1 MNATTN
7 SKRQAEQRTWPKWVD
22 PEAVLRIEPLELRA
36 RIVVEGFQSGL
47 HRSPYHGFSA
57 EFSEYRSYSS
67 GDDLRYLDWKLLA
80 RTGRRFVKRFED
92 ETNVRC
98 HLLVDLSRSMAFGS
112 ERRPKIE
119 YAVTLAA
126 TLATFLSTQH
136 DAVGLVTFEEDV
148 VEYIPARH
156 RPGHLQHLLVAL
168 ERSVSGADT
177 RLAHALDRVAS
188 LVRNRGI
195 VVLITDA
202 LAPLEGLDVALGQLR
217 ARGQE
222 VILFRVLDPAE
233 VDFPFER
240 ASMFEDLETGR
251 SFYVDPALERER
263 YRERFDEHQR
273 ALMRLCNE
281 QGTDLVLWTTDRPLV
296 ECLIEYMQARMRRG
310 RAVMRR
316 APGGRR

>member
-1 MNATTN
+1 MNATSST
-7 SKRQAEQRTWPKWVD
+7 KQQASQRTWPKWVD

-36 RIVVEGFQSGL
+36 RIVVEGFLNGL

-57 EFSEYRSYSS
+57 EFSEYRPYSP

-80 RTGRRFVKRFED
+80 RTGRRYVKRFEE

-98 HLLVDLSRSMAFGS
+98 HLLVDLSRSMGFGLD
-112 ERRPKIE
+112 RRPKVE

-126 TLATFLSTQH
+126 TLARFLSTQR

-148 VEYIPARH
+148 VDYIPARH
-156 RPGHLQHLLVAL
+156 RPGHLQSLLVAL
-168 ERSVSGADT
+168 EHSTSGAVT
-177 RLAHALDRVAS
+177 QLARSLERVAS
-188 LVRNRGI
+188 LVRSRGI
-195 VVLITDA
+195 VILITDA

-233 VDFPFER
+233 VDFPFDR
-240 ASMFEDLETGR
+240 ASIFEDLESGR
-251 SFYVDPALERER
+251 SFYVDPAVERDQ
-263 YRERFDEHQR
+263 YRERFDEHRR
-273 ALMRLCNE
+273 ALERLCKE
-281 QGTDLVLWTTDRPLV
+281 QGTDLIHWTTDRPLV

-316 APGGRR
+316 APGGQR